1 MHISALKNEMKMYW
15 TNTLFQCSYCLIFC
29 WIGSWQVKTG
39 PNVIVLRQQREGGER
54 RGAVYCCCCCCST
67 YISGSEDS
75 VMRAGTTLWATS
87 VSFTPFTSSWSD
99 WTEPAVMSQ
108 RWAGHLGQ
116 ERATPAIN
124 REKKKG
130 KKQNKEG
137 KERKRKQT
145 QKDRKK
151 VIYNDKNNSCEA
163 RNGTVCFKQV
173 CTHTLVHTRTH
184 THAISGMHT
193 WQSQH
198 S

>member
-1 MHISALKNEMKMYW
+1 MKMYW
-15 TNTLFQCSYCLIFC
+15 TNRLFQCSYCLIFC
-29 WIGSWQVKTG
+29 WICSWQVKTG

-54 RGAVYCCCCCCST
+54 RGAVCCCCFT

-124 REKKKG
+124 RERKKK
-130 KKQNKEG
+130 KRESKIKKEG
-137 KERKRKQT
+137 KRKT

-151 VIYNDKNNSCEA
+151 VIYNDKNNSCKT
-163 RNGTVCFKQV
+163 RNSTVCFKQV
-173 CTHTLVHTRTH
+173 CTHTRSH
-184 THAISGMHT
+184 THAHT
-193 WQSQH
+193 CNLRYAH
-198 S
+198 MAKPT